1 MARAFKRS
9 GGFTLIEVMVALAVV
24 ALALPALLFTLS
36 QHIDGAAYL
45 RDKSMAQMV
54 AANRLAELRLVSA
67 AQRELFSGKDS
78 GAAEMAER
86 DFFWWVESSST
97 EVEDFYRVEITV
109 ALAEEDED
117 EPIYE
122 LVAFM
127 SANVEAEPED
137 AALGVD
143 PDDAGEGEETG
154 PDPDEGVDADEG
166 DEDAG

>member
-1 MARAFKRS
+1 MVRTASRPE
-9 GGFTLIEVMVALAVV
+9 GFTLIEVMVALAVV

-45 RDKSMAQMV
+45 RDKSMAQAV

-67 AQRELFSGKDS
+67 AQRQLFSGKDS
-78 GAAEMAER
+78 GQAELAGR

-109 ALAEEDED
+109 ALAEEDEG
-117 EPIYE
+117 EPLYE

-137 AALGVD
+137 VAVDED
-143 PDDAGEGEETG
+143 PDTPPEDEETG
-154 PDPDEGVDADEG
+154 PAPDADEG
-166 DEDAG
+166 EGDDDES